1 MAFGESQ
8 VQNVVHSI
16 EQGRLAG
23 LIRISLTIV
32 GVGALALIYLFV
44 EFKGLSA
51 ADGID
56 QAQIARELAAG
67 HGFSTKYLRPLAIEQ
82 IQKATGRIPASNF
95 PETYHAPLNSMIDA
109 VAINI
114 FPKALQAKINN
125 DSPVF
130 AGDRLIVA
138 ASVVFF
144 LLAIAVTFL
153 IGIMLFDRRVALT
166 ACGLVVVADQFWQFA
181 LSGLPQMLML
191 FLFSCTALCLV
202 IGIKGKV
209 RQKRPFLI
217 FFPLGICLGLMAL
230 THPATL
236 WLTAGT
242 ALFCGIY
249 FRPRVVIGLIP
260 VIICLAIFSIW
271 IIRDYQLTKTPF
283 GVSPY
288 AFLENLSGPNGA
300 WMRQANPDLS
310 EINPLAIRKHA
321 LEELKNQVG
330 LLYILLGGV
339 IVAPLFFVSLLH
351 SFKRTETADFKWAIL
366 LLWIFAFAGSAVLG
380 IDGKTIGSNQ
390 FHILF
395 GPLMALYG
403 AAFVLVLWSRLN
415 LQTRIL
421 RTLFLG
427 GLFVLTGFPALLG
440 FSAGGVR
447 VNFPP
452 YLPGLMQLFSNWTNP
467 EEIICSDMPWAVAWY
482 ADRKALLLPTKVKE
496 FNNYYDYQSLGGPI
510 VGLYLSPIS
519 RDASLVSGILSGE
532 YKDWA
537 PLMLGGPRAL
547 PNFPLQVPLALAE
560 NRCLY
565 FSDRVRWNQPDEKPP
580 DEQKAK

>member
-1 MAFGESQ
+1 MAIGESQ
-8 VQNVVHSI
+8 VQQVVHSI

-32 GVGALALIYLFV
+32 GVGALALAYLFI

-51 ADGID
+51 AEGID

-67 HGFSTKYLRPLAIEQ
+67 RGFSTKCLRPLAIQQ
-82 IQKATGRIPASNF
+82 IQSVTGRIPASNF

-109 VAINI
+109 VALEI
-114 FPKALQAKINN
+114 FPKALQAKITN

-130 AGDRLIVA
+130 AGDRLIA
-138 ASVVFF
+138 AVSVVFF
-144 LLAIAVTFL
+144 LLAVAVTFL
-153 IGIMLFDRRVALT
+153 IGTMLFDRRVALT

-202 IGIKGKV
+202 IAIKAKA

-260 VIICLAIFSIW
+260 LIICLGIFSIW
-271 IIRDYQLTKTPF
+271 IVRDYQLTKTPF

-288 AFLENLSGPNGA
+288 AFLESMPGSDGA

-310 EINPLAIRKHA
+310 EVNPLAIRKHA
-321 LEELKNQVG
+321 LEELKNQFG

-339 IVAPLFFVSLLH
+339 IVTPLFFVSPSPQVQTNRDRRFQMGDLASVDLCFCRQRRPWH
-351 SFKRTETADFKWAIL
+351 RWKNGRFQPVSYSVRSDNGVVWRGLCT
-366 LLWIFAFAGSAVLG
+366 
-380 IDGKTIGSNQ
+380 
-390 FHILF
+390 
-395 GPLMALYG
+395 GPLE
-403 AAFVLVLWSRLN
+403 
-415 LQTRIL
+415 QT
-421 RTLFLG
+421 
-427 GLFVLTGFPALLG
+427 A
-440 FSAGGVR
+440 SAIANSSNVVPGRAVR
-447 VNFPP
+447 VDRFSCS
-452 YLPGLMQLFSNWTNP
+452 PGL
-467 EEIICSDMPWAVAWY
+467 Y
-482 ADRKALLLPTKVKE
+482 
-496 FNNYYDYQSLGGPI
+496 
-510 VGLYLSPIS
+510 SP
-519 RDASLVSGILSGE
+519 A
-532 YKDWA
+532 
-537 PLMLGGPRAL
+537 
-547 PNFPLQVPLALAE
+547 ALA
-560 NRCLY
+560 
-565 FSDRVRWNQPDEKPP
+565 
-580 DEQKAK
+580 